1 MIREDARSPA
11 QLSLSYCLYAQIYVD
26 VCKLAVK
33 VNDEKAFRETIALF
47 SFLLNND
54 ADNDLLALDTFAQ
67 ALLLLIDNVL
77 VDTTNSDIKV
87 AALALL
93 FDVASKLRVYPE
105 AVHAWF
111 TRLQEGR
118 TREEISTNIPETV
131 FEVDVDRTSY
141 PLCQHFLNH
150 VYQKGTVGDFARTG
164 LLYIYDSATRSDRLE
179 TWIIESDIPRL
190 LASGLGALY
199 SQLSR

>member
-1 MIREDARSPA
+1 M
-11 QLSLSYCLYAQIYVD
+11 
-26 VCKLAVK
+26 K
-33 VNDEKAFRETIALF
+33 VNDEEAFRKTITLF

-54 ADNDLLALDTFAQ
+54 ADNELLALDTFAQ
-67 ALLLLIDNVL
+67 ALLLLIDHVL
-77 VDTTNSDIKV
+77 ADSASNPVQV

-111 TRLQEGR
+111 TRLNKGR
-118 TREEISTNIPETV
+118 TDEEISTNIPETV

-141 PLCQHFLNH
+141 PLCQHFLDH
-150 VYQKGTVGDFARTG
+150 VYQEGKVGDFARTG
-164 LLYIYDSATRSDRLE
+164 LLYIYDSATKSERLE
-179 TWIIESDIPRL
+179 TWIIESDLPRL

>member
-1 MIREDARSPA
+1 
-11 QLSLSYCLYAQIYVD
+11 
-26 VCKLAVK
+26 LAVK
-33 VNDEKAFRETIALF
+33 VNDEEAFRKAIALF

-54 ADNDLLALDTFAQ
+54 AENDLLALDTFAQ
-67 ALLLLIDNVL
+67 VLLALVDDVL
-77 VDTTNSDIKV
+77 VDSANNDIQV

-111 TRLQEGR
+111 TRLREGR
-118 TREEISTNIPETV
+118 TEEQILTNIPETV

-141 PLCQHFLNH
+141 PLCQHFLDH
-150 VYQKGTVGDFARTG
+150 VYQEGKVGDFARTG
-164 LLYIYDSATRSDRLE
+164 LLYIHDSAIKSERLE
-179 TWIIESDIPRL
+179 TWIIESDLPRL